1 MKEYTLENK
10 ALIPDKPVYG
20 IMKGSILEVNNEVVS
35 KAVSCSKIDSCSA

>member
-10 ALIPDKPVYG
+10 ALIPHKPVYG

-35 KAVSCSKIDSCSA
+35 KAISCSKIDSCSA